1 MNSKQHQ
8 YVISIMSRDRVGI
21 VHEVSQA
28 ISDLEGNIAEI
39 RQSVLCGYFTMIL
52 LASFPASITQRDIER
67 RLTEVDAHSETAID
81 VAVKKVEVTSQSIG
95 KTIPDNAY
103 VLTATGPDKIGFVAT
118 VSSFCAGNNI
128 NILDL
133 STTSSNNEY
142 VMILIV
148 DLTRCPS
155 SETVRHD
162 LQAFASEKGL
172 HIVLQHYNIFR
183 AVNEINLP
191 IH

>member
-52 LASFPASITQRDIER
+52 LASFPASSTQRDIER